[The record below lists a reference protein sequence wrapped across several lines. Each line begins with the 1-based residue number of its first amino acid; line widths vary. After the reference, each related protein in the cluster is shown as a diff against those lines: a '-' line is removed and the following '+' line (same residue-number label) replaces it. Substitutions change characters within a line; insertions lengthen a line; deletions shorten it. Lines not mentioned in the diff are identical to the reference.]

1 METQNLQLLYTLMC
15 DDVRIEMGNKISLM
29 GVFQNIMVEKLPV
42 SLIKFAVIN
51 HWRGEGSHET
61 EVRIVSPDKANLIVT
76 SQPTEIE
83 LATGGYTD
91 NVSFFVNVVFPSA
104 GTYWVQTIADEVVL
118 DEIPLMVT
126 DAAGLN
132 MMRPPDE
139 ITETVNCYETIEHDK
154 GPQIGGPFSLST
166 YSVSTCPK
174 LSPVDKLPARSLRR
188 PSKHSRSYR
197 SL

>member
-1 METQNLQLLYTLMC
+1 METENLQLVYTLMC

-42 SLIKFAVIN
+42 SLIKFAILN

-61 EVRIVSPDKANLIVT
+61 EVRIVSPDKSNLIVT

-83 LATGGYTD
+83 LATGGFTD
-91 NVSFFVNVVFPSA
+91 NVSFFVNVVFPAA
-104 GTYWVQTIADEVVL
+104 GTYWVQTLADTVVL

-139 ITETVNCYETIEHDK
+139 ITETVN
-154 GPQIGGPFSLST
+154 
-166 YSVSTCPK
+166 
-174 LSPVDKLPARSLRR
+174 
-188 PSKHSRSYR
+188 
-197 SL
+197 